1 MTSLYLFQYL
11 GINILMVGVMGP
23 NAPCEEVHIKHKGR
37 FQYHVSYLV
46 RERGDYLLIVKWG
59 DDHIPGSPF
68 QVKVNWTHCV
78 KTLVLCLFT

>member
-1 MTSLYLFQYL
+1 
-11 GINILMVGVMGP
+11 MVGVMGP

-59 DDHIPGSPF
+59 DEHVPGSPF
-68 QVKVNWTHCV
+68 QVHV
-78 KTLVLCLFT
+78 KWEGHIQILVDLAYDNGYP